1 MFPPQNPVAEIQKL
15 NEFMGTGRSSELV
28 EAIADATSFSKMKP
42 AGRQSEPDVK
52 KHFGIIA
59 DDQIKEV

>member
-1 MFPPQNPVAEIQKL
+1 
-15 NEFMGTGRSSELV
+15 MGTGRSSELV